1 MRLVERAVTRPMH
14 CAVFPTLGAAHG
26 KGYIDPGTELPGFDN
41 HVYVSVEAVE
51 QMAEFIGFPSREAHA
66 AALARA
72 DDLERKV
79 ADLEADLRE
88 ADKFAEA
95 VDVLES
101 RDFRARRKPGR
112 PKKTMG
118 EAA

>member
-1 MRLVERAVTRPMH
+1 MRLVERALTRPMH
-14 CAVFPTLGAAHG
+14 CAVFPTLGASHS

-51 QMAEFIGFPSREAHA
+51 QMAQLIGHPSRESHA
-66 AALARA
+66 DALQRVAE
-72 DDLERKV
+72 LEQKV
-79 ADLEADLRE
+79 ADLETDLRE

-112 PKKTMG
+112 PKKQ
-118 EAA
+118 EATA